1 MGQAQL
7 KMVQFVGQSARRFPR
22 HLPVAVPETPYVT
35 RSQHWKPLQNQHP
48 GTRLII
54 RRSWVRIP
62 EGHACNTHHLS
73 VDFFNY
79 ILATWPVP
87 SPGTILYSVN

>member
-35 RSQHWKPLQNQHP
+35 RSQHWKPLRNQHR
-48 GTRLII
+48 GTRLI
-54 RRSWVRIP
+54 SVGP
-62 EGHACNTHHLS
+62 GFESQTAHACNTHHLS
-73 VDFFNY
+73 ADFFNY
-79 ILATWPVP
+79 ILATWPVQ